1 MTLSPLSIRLSELC
15 LYSLNYA
22 KKKKKK
28 KKKKTT
34 EIEPDNINGA
44 NETNE

>member
-1 MTLSPLSIRLSELC
+1 MTLLPLSIRLCELC

-22 KKKKKK
+22 KKKQKKP
-28 KKKKTT
+28 T

>member
-22 KKKKKK
+22 KKKKK
-28 KKKKTT
+28 T

>member
-28 KKKKTT
+28 TK
-34 EIEPDNINGA
+34 IEPDNINGA

>member
-1 MTLSPLSIRLSELC
+1 MTLSPLSIRLCELC

-28 KKKKTT
+28 KTT
-34 EIEPDNINGA
+34 EIEPDNINDA

>member
-1 MTLSPLSIRLSELC
+1 MTLSPLSIRLCELC
-15 LYSLNYA
+15 LYSLNYP

-28 KKKKTT
+28 KKP

>member
-1 MTLSPLSIRLSELC
+1 MTLSPLSIRLCELC

-28 KKKKTT
+28 KKKKP